1 MIRFKA
7 YKDGK
12 AVDRSFLNGGFLFGQ
27 DELPLRSQL
36 KFEKN
41 ELLGIRHDTA
51 AVGLAN
57 LWEVP
62 EFGKIFLQTTRLPD
76 RKDSY
81 NLNLEMARS
90 RLLRINQKR
99 EDWGIGE
106 LDVEKGYLKLVD
118 QGMDYF
124 IESLCSMEDPE
135 KSAGFADESLKYSMK
150 GGEAMALAHASMFLE
165 RRASG
170 QGFGRHSFGCTF
182 DPNRMGDDNYLQMIK
197 NNFYFVTIPITW
209 KQIEPNEQ
217 EYNYEQLDECIDWLN
232 KNRIA
237 VKVGPLLSFTPT
249 SVPDWLYIWEHDF
262 EQVREMAYGFITQIV
277 ERYGRKVQ
285 VWNVVSGMN
294 AENCFKFSYD
304 QIIEMSR
311 ASALAAKRASARSL
325 AIIELTEPWG
335 EYYAFNQRTIP
346 PLIYAD
352 IVCQGGVPFDG
363 FGLKIRFGRGG
374 GGMRMR
380 DLLEISS
387 LLDKFGVF
395 GKTLHLTGVQA
406 PSQPDKR
413 DNNGKIGEAGIW
425 HGEWDEKI
433 QEEWLDQVYRVALS
447 KHFVESVTWGDLV
460 DRDDGILQQGGLL
473 TQDMTAKSAFKKVI
487 KLQEELV
494 RSEK

>member
-12 AVDRSFLNGGFLFGQ
+12 AFDRSFLNGGFLFGQ
-27 DELPLRSQL
+27 DELPMRSQL
-36 KFEKN
+36 TFEN
-41 ELLGIRHDTA
+41 GELLGIRHEDM

-76 RKDSY
+76 RKSCY

-99 EDWGIGE
+99 EDWGMGE
-106 LDVEKGYLKLVD
+106 LEVDRGYLKQID
-118 QGMDYF
+118 QSMEHF

-135 KSAGFADESLKYSMK
+135 TSARFADASLKYSMA
-150 GGEAMALAHASMFLE
+150 GGEAMALAHASMYLK
-165 RRASG
+165 RRTSG
-170 QGFGRHSFGCTF
+170 QGFSRHSFGCTF
-182 DPNRMGDDNYLQMIK
+182 DPNRLGDDNYLQMIK
-197 NNFYFVTIPITW
+197 NNFYFVTVPISW

-217 EYNYEQLDECIDWLN
+217 EYNYEQLDECIEWLN

-237 VKVGPLLSFTPT
+237 AKVGPLVSFTP
-249 SVPDWLYIWEHDF
+249 SAVPDWLYIWEHDF
-262 EQVREMAYGFITQIV
+262 EQVREMAYGFITQIA

-285 VWNVVSGMN
+285 AWNVVSGMN
-294 AENCFKFSYD
+294 VENCFKFSYD

-311 ASALAAKRASARSL
+311 AAALAAKRASARSL
-325 AIIELTEPWG
+325 AIIELIEPWG

-352 IVCQGGVPFDG
+352 IVCQGGVRFDG
-363 FGLKIRFGRGG
+363 FGIKIRFGRGG
-374 GGMRMR
+374 GGMQVR

-395 GKTLHLTGVQA
+395 GKTLHLTGVQV

-413 DNNGKIGEAGIW
+413 DNNGKVGEAGSW
-425 HGEWDEKI
+425 HGVWDENI
-433 QEEWLDQVYRVALS
+433 QSDWLEQVYKVALS
-447 KHFVESVTWGDLV
+447 KHFVESVTWGDLI
-460 DRDDGILQQGGLL
+460 DQDDGILQQGGLL
-473 TQDMTAKSAFKKVI
+473 TQDMTAKPAFKKVI

-494 RSEK
+494 RSE